1 MSLYIELALQACLSA
16 ILFYSCFCRMVN
28 TDDTTVR
35 EVRLVI
41 WYQGL
46 CSAMVFIAPYLPIV
60 EPMAPWPCL
69 TTPLWVWLMLL
80 SGSAGLKISTARYW
94 TQGVP
99 RPFIKPEHR
108 PRRRRND
115 QPSMSAF

>member
-1 MSLYIELALQACLSA
+1 MTLYIELLLQAFLSA
-16 ILFYSCFCRMVN
+16 VLFYSCFCRMVN
-28 TDDTTVR
+28 TDDTTIR

-41 WYQGL
+41 WFQGV
-46 CSAMVFIAPYLPIV
+46 CAAIVFFAPYLPIV
-60 EPMAPWPCL
+60 EPHASWPPL
-69 TTPLWVWLMLL
+69 TTPLWAWLMLL

-94 TQGVP
+94 ALGVP

-115 QPSMSAF
+115 VAPASMF